1 MTDRQLADEIWLLI
15 KGRKVPE
22 NWTEKDIQEIIV
34 RYWSRAVAKGEG

>member
-1 MTDRQLADEIWLLI
+1 MTDRELADAIWMLV
-15 KGRKVPE
+15 KGHKVPA

>member
-1 MTDRQLADEIWLLI
+1 MTDRQLADEIWLKV

-34 RYWSRAVAKGEG
+34 RYWHKAIAKGEG

>member
-1 MTDRQLADEIWLLI
+1 MTDRQLADEIWLKV

-34 RYWSRAVAKGEG
+34 RYLSRSVAKGEG